1 MVKIKLYPVDLTL
14 FDGAGD
20 ASGSSAVAGQNTS
33 GDTSAH
39 PAAEGN
45 TAEKS
50 AATDKE
56 SKRKAYMDLINGE
69 YKDIHTEESQRMINA
84 RFKNEKKLQ
93 KQLDD
98 LMPMVNLMHT
108 RYGTNG
114 DTQALSAALGRDQ
127 YFWGGVAEERGGT
140 NETAKKQLEMETE
153 LRAYKQ
159 REQLDK
165 WNAEIAA
172 LQEKYPEFDID
183 AEMSDPEVRK
193 QLKSGIPLE
202 RIYRERHMDDFIK
215 RAVETA
221 TADTERRVTENIR
234 AKGNRPDENGIQ
246 SGAGYVAK
254 VDVTKLTREQ
264 RTEYA
269 KRAARGEYIDFSR

>member
-1 MVKIKLYPVDLTL
+1 MIKTYFYPVDLTL
-14 FDGAGD
+14 FDGAGEPN
-20 ASGSSAVAGQNTS
+20 GSSVVAAQSVS
-33 GDTSAH
+33 GDINAN
-39 PAAEGN
+39 PVAEGN
-45 TAEKS
+45 SAVQS
-50 AATDKE
+50 AATDRE

-140 NETAKKQLEMETE
+140 NEAAKKQLEMETE

-159 REQLDK
+159 REQLEK
-165 WNAEIAA
+165 WNAEIASM
-172 LQEKYPEFDID
+172 QEKYPEFDID
-183 AEMSDPEVRK
+183 AEMSDPEVRR
-193 QLKSGIPLE
+193 QLKANIPLE

-234 AKGNRPDENGIQ
+234 AKGNRPDENGTQ

-254 VDVTKLTREQ
+254 VDVSKLTREQ
-264 RTEYA
+264 RAEYA

>member
-1 MVKIKLYPVDLTL
+1 MVMIKLYPVDLTL

-56 SKRKAYMDLINGE
+56 SKRKAYMALINGE
-69 YKDIHTEESQRMINA
+69 YKDIHTEESQRMINT
-84 RFKNEKKLQ
+84 RFKDSKKLE
-93 KQLDD
+93 KQLAE
-98 LMPMVNLMHT
+98 MQPFVNLMHT

-114 DTQALSAALGRDQ
+114 DMAALTAAFNKDS

-140 NETAKKQLEMETE
+140 EDTARKNLTMETE

-172 LQEKYPEFDID
+172 MQEKYPEFDID

-202 RIYRERHMDDFIK
+202 RIYRERHMDDFIR

-221 TADTERRVTENIR
+221 AADTERRVTESIR
-234 AKGNRPDENGIQ
+234 AKGNRPDENGTQ
-246 SGAGYVAK
+246 SSAGYVAR
-254 VDVTKLTREQ
+254 VDVSKLTPEQ
-264 RTEYA
+264 RKEYA
-269 KRAARGEYIDFSR
+269 ARALRGEFIDFSR